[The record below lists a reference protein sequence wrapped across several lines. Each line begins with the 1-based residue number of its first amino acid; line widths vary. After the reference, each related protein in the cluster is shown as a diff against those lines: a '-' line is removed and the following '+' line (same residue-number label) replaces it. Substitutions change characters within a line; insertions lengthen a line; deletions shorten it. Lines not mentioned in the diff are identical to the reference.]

1 MHGRTEF
8 VNQISN
14 AVFSVL
20 KRRELL
26 NHNSQLVIAISMW
39 NPSGQV
45 DFFFFSS
52 RASWDHSVFSN
63 SVWTKQ

>member
-1 MHGRTEF
+1 MFMHGRTEF

-26 NHNSQLVIAISMW
+26 NHNSQLVIAISM
-39 NPSGQV
+39 
-45 DFFFFSS
+45 
-52 RASWDHSVFSN
+52 
-63 SVWTKQ
+63 